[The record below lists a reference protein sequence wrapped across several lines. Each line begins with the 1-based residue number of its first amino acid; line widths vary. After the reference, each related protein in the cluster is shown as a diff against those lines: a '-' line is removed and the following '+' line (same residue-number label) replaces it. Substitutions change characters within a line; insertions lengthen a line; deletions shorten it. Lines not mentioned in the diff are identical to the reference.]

1 MVTVALAEQVIAGA
15 ARHGATALR
24 TWRRARLTGHLGA
37 GAELAVLNAITGL
50 PDHGNRERRH
60 MSTTDTGS
68 LRDRTRQAIEE
79 YADTL
84 RRHRTQRARSMAL
97 GPLSGHLAA
106 LLTEW
111 LASGGHDESRRRG
124 DLAVL

>member
-1 MVTVALAEQVIAGA
+1 
-15 ARHGATALR
+15 
-24 TWRRARLTGHLGA
+24 
-37 GAELAVLNAITGL
+37 
-50 PDHGNRERRH
+50 

-124 DLAVL
+124 DLAALEQSFGRPAQPVSCAAWTQCGPPLSARPTRRVRAAPCSWSPT

>member
-1 MVTVALAEQVIAGA
+1 M
-15 ARHGATALR
+15 
-24 TWRRARLTGHLGA
+24 
-37 GAELAVLNAITGL
+37 N
-50 PDHGNRERRH
+50 
-60 MSTTDTGS
+60 TTDTGS

-97 GPLSGHLAA
+97 GPLSGHMSA

-111 LASGGHDESRRRG
+111 LASGGQDENLHRG
-124 DLAVL
+124 DLGVL